1 MNSKKENNNIK
12 ELYPEIAKLTIQDI
26 VSSDAFKLEYD
37 KLIGLGRRKML
48 TLIPHESQY
57 INAFNQM
64 MDSKNIRKAS
74 DFAKY
79 YIDCLDRVS
88 NLPVSKRVVIYS
100 IGNFV
105 YSNTIKGMMDKY
117 DHEHKRLPFGM
128 TGKKVAAMLACS
140 PHCKD
145 IISEDFNKELTMS
158 ENIKQFIE
166 KIEKNNHYFELYN
179 KIIAYSNV
187 KILHL

>member
-1 MNSKKENNNIK
+1 MDNNNIK

-37 KLIGLGRRKML
+37 KLIGLGRQKML
-48 TLIPHESQY
+48 TLIPRESQY

-64 MDSKNIRKAS
+64 MDSKSIYKAS

-79 YIDCLDRVS
+79 YIDCLDKVS

-117 DHEHKRLPFGM
+117 DHEHKRLPFGI
-128 TGKKVAAMLACS
+128 TPKKVAAMLACS
-140 PHCKD
+140 LHCKD
-145 IISEDFNKELTMS
+145 IIGEDFNKELTMD

-166 KIEKNNHYFELYN
+166 KTEKNNHYFELYN
-179 KIIAYSNV
+179 KIIAYSKY
-187 KILHL
+187 KIVRL